1 MATVTECI
9 HANFD
14 LEPFSATNFYETDP
28 KATLTM
34 TQLNTFNEHN
44 HPLLQNNTTKNISDT
59 FVEKYKSE
67 LRYLQNPVKK
77 WANLRPEYW
86 TSYDVIDWLYYFA
99 DLNGIDC
106 SVFRAEAFQDKNG
119 QDLCLMNQDQ
129 FEELDP
135 IYGKQIYDT
144 FQQILHSC
152 SETRLPLLNTPI
164 ITSPENSY
172 TDLLNANNFT
182 DPISMLGSHNLNN
195 QATLVYNQNKTP
207 STKWINPVYTNNSYV
222 HKLEPRTHTEEYDS
236 TGSESVQSSTYSSSS
251 SGECSPQYCPPHSI
265 ASTPH
270 VYCPSV
276 STDYSYHANPNS
288 TISQDISNQTNKRSV
303 IASNSTAVCER
314 RQTRGRRSGQGSKG
328 THLWEFIRDLL
339 HDEKFCP
346 GLIKWEDPNMGVFR
360 FVQSEAV
367 AQMWGKKK
375 NNTSM
380 TYEKLSRAMRYYYKR
395 EILVRV
401 DGRRLVY
408 RFGPRSYGWKKMCVN
423 SKIVS

>member
-236 TGSESVQSSTYSSSS
+236 TG
-251 SGECSPQYCPPHSI
+251 ECSPQYCPPHSI

-270 VYCPSV
+270 VYCSSV

-380 TYEKLSRAMRYYYKR
+380 TYEKLSRAMRFCRSAGYFDSLPK
-395 EILVRV
+395 ESGFPKKLCFK
-401 DGRRLVY
+401 
-408 RFGPRSYGWKKMCVN
+408 FGPKAYGWQKT
-423 SKIVS
+423 